1 MRQSCQYK
9 NEPWIKK
16 KPLPTLSQHYANH
29 YCNSGPTLGQRNFE
43 DILTLGQRC
52 ANMLGQRWDTLHLQR
67 WPNIES
73 QRWPNKVNNVGPT
86 LGQRMRAVW
95 VGIAKLECGTCWKLP
110 NNKIHKCKVHDISEN
125 NSNRTISELD
135 LCILVTNY
143 WNFSKS
149 KGHNCAENYS
159 TGPKFKLN
167 LRYLETHLLYTEFQ
181 FKMSICNGLI
191 MSGNWKL
198 MEFF

>member
-1 MRQSCQYK
+1 MNKNLCQHC
-9 NEPWIKK
+9 P
-16 KPLPTLSQHYANH
+16 QHYANH

-95 VGIAKLECGTCWKLP
+95 ICNRSDGGVLQTTLKDNQYKSSYLKTQQ
-110 NNKIHKCKVHDISEN
+110 NISITQRFRTQVRDGQLGRQQS
-125 NSNRTISELD
+125 SNRG
-135 LCILVTNY
+135 
-143 WNFSKS
+143 WNIRF
-149 KGHNCAENYS
+149 KGPS
-159 TGPKFKLN
+159 SLF
-167 LRYLETHLLYTEFQ
+167 R
-181 FKMSICNGLI
+181 
-191 MSGNWKL
+191 
-198 MEFF
+198 